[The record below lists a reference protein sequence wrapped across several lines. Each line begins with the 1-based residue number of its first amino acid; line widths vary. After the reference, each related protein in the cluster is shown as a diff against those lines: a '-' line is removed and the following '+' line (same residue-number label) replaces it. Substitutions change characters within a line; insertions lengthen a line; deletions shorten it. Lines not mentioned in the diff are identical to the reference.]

1 MGQERAED
9 AIAIRFR
16 IIVHFT
22 KIQFLAECG
31 DPHEIQE
38 NFVKVTTA
46 AIIQCVEFMTKTS
59 SQWDI
64 SRFIK
69 TLSFFGSIPIVSQI
83 NTMFFG
89 SSAPPPP
96 QPALN
101 TLMNFVEK
109 QNYATEIWGPLDDV
123 VMGGV
128 SQSQAQATPE
138 GLLFTGIVSTQNSGG
153 FASIRTKNFAAP
165 LNLKGYEGV
174 SLTVKGDGQRY
185 KFFVR
190 DSTSWDSIA
199 YAISFD
205 TTDGEWITVKL
216 PFQEMQPVQRAK
228 TLSSAPDLNLAGI
241 ASLQL
246 MLSKFEYNGALN
258 PSFKAGEFRL
268 LVSSIGLF

>member
-1 MGQERAED
+1 
-9 AIAIRFR
+9 
-16 IIVHFT
+16 VHFT
-22 KIQFLAECG
+22 KIQFLAECR
-31 DPHEIQE
+31 DPHEVKE

-46 AIIQCVEFMTKTS
+46 AVYQHVESMTKTS

-69 TLSFFGSIPIVSQI
+69 TLSFFGSIPIVSQV

-89 SSAPPPP
+89 SSTPPPP

-101 TLMNFVEK
+101 SLMNFAET
-109 QNYATEIWGPLDDV
+109 QNYTTQIWGPLDDV

-128 SQSQAQATPE
+128 SQSQAQATSE
-138 GLLFTGIVSTQNSGG
+138 GLLFTGLVSTQNSGG
-153 FASIRTKNFAAP
+153 FASIRTKNFATP

-205 TTDGEWITVKL
+205 TAEGEWITVKL

-228 TLSSAPDLNLAGI
+228 TLSSAPDLNLEGI

-268 LVSSIGLF
+268 LLGSIGLF